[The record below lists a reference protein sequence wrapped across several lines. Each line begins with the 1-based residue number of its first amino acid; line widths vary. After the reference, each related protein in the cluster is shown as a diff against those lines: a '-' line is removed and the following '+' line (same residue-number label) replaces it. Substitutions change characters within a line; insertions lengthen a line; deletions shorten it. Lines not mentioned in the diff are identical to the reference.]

1 MNNEVEELAR
11 KLHENYLIAVAW
23 LKRDG
28 DKGDTGNFN
37 PNAVKQFDDL
47 TEEQKHLDRHIAKLL
62 LEEGYTKQPTNLVG
76 LDIGKLLTFAREY
89 WKDKPLLTEGDSFGD
104 NDFVR
109 FLDLIC
115 SRFGQRTVELLSV
128 EEIYAIINSYKMFD
142 KFTVNGISQRI
153 HSAMQEKIGE
163 KK

>member
-1 MNNEVEELAR
+1 MQRDVELLPCPFCGNKPLLSPKNIEGGQSINCAYCPGLEMYSWIEETDSGHIYMSEDEL
-11 KLHENYLIAVAW
+11 V
-23 LKRDG
+23 KRWN
-28 DKGDTGNFN
+28 T
-37 PNAVKQFDDL
+37 
-47 TEEQKHLDRHIAKLL
+47 R
-62 LEEGYTKQPTNLVG
+62 TKQPTNLVG

-153 HSAMQEKIGE
+153 HSAMLEKIGE

>member
-1 MNNEVEELAR
+1 MQRDNELIEEFNKFIKKWCGSNYPHLIDTDDNDGEKFRNMLR
-11 KLHENYLIAVAW
+11 K
-23 LKRDG
+23 
-28 DKGDTGNFN
+28 
-37 PNAVKQFDDL
+37 
-47 TEEQKHLDRHIAKLL
+47 
-62 LEEGYTKQPTNLVG
+62 KQPTNLVG
-76 LDIGKLLTFAREY
+76 LDKKQMSDEIFNFMASMIISGRNYEHDEEFCGEFAEY
-89 WKDKPLLTEGDSFGD
+89 L
-104 NDFVR
+104 
-109 FLDLIC
+109 C